1 MGGMNRNGKKKNL
14 AKHSKD
20 IKFYLAHIGKTNKTS
35 ENYDI
40 VNKLASCLIKT
51 RILQFAREQIQNKSV
66 RMIDCKLEKF
76 DSLPLTLKSK
86 GKWRLRSNQADPRR
100 RMTIRNP

>member
-1 MGGMNRNGKKKNL
+1 MGMENLEKLSKN
-14 AKHSKD
+14 
-20 IKFYLAHIGKTNKTS
+20 INFYIVHIDRTDETS
-35 ENYDI
+35 ENNEI
-40 VNKLASCLIKT
+40 VDKLASCLIKT
-51 RILQFAREQIQNKSV
+51 RILKFAREQIQNKSV